1 MQAVIGDYVYYTD
14 DDGTALYRVNLDK
27 NVGDSINES
36 TVVGSGVKSDWL
48 ELEFVGTRFVWFNT
62 DDYSYVYVKDLT
74 NADDEGTMI
83 GKMTQEDADAKAEA
97 EKEEDSAE

>member
-1 MQAVIGDYVYYTD
+1 M
-14 DDGTALYRVNLDK
+14 
-27 NVGDSINES
+27 
-36 TVVGSGVKSDWL
+36 
-48 ELEFVGTRFVWFNT
+48 GTRFVWFNT

>member
-1 MQAVIGDYVYYTD
+1 M
-14 DDGTALYRVNLDK
+14 
-27 NVGDSINES
+27 
-36 TVVGSGVKSDWL
+36 
-48 ELEFVGTRFVWFNT
+48 GTRFVWFNT

-74 NADDEGTMI
+74 NADDEGAMI